1 MPSFNPSSIWFENMA
16 DLSKFKKRF
25 GPPPA
30 IEDTGANL
38 KAPEVAPRAPLEIA
52 TQRKER
58 DGRTARR
65 TGRTVQFATRVSEE
79 FDERF
84 RAACKR
90 DGLLMVEL
98 LEKSLEAYER
108 HG

>member
-1 MPSFNPSSIWFENMA
+1 MA
-16 DLSKFKKRF
+16 DLSKFKKRL
-25 GPPPA
+25 GAPPP

-38 KAPEVAPRAPLEIA
+38 KAPEIAPSAAVATVKRP
-52 TQRKER
+52 KER
-58 DGRTARR
+58 DGRSARR

-90 DGLLMVEL
+90 DSLLMVEL
-98 LEKSLEAYER
+98 LEKALDAYER
-108 HG
+108 ER